1 MHQFHTLWAVV
12 GPFHPEQ
19 VEYPGAGGGER
30 SGATMGVNT
39 DSEEAER
46 VFSSR
51 FPPVTSS
58 THFFWCDEDRYS
70 IIKGYI

>member
-30 SGATMGVNT
+30 SGATIGVNT

-46 VFSSR
+46 VFFQQISHSD
-51 FPPVTSS
+51 
-58 THFFWCDEDRYS
+58 FFNPFLLMWWR
-70 IIKGYI
+70 